1 MTAQPTPQGSPAQQI
16 TRHLTAVLQ
25 HMDEAVEVAASE
37 ADMDRILG
45 FLKELQKEIDA

>member
-1 MTAQPTPQGSPAQQI
+1 MTTLPAPQGSPAQQI
-16 TRHLTAVLQ
+16 THHLRMVLH

-37 ADMDRILG
+37 ADMTRILG